1 VFEHW
6 EDGNDFTDVSRSIY
20 SSEGGCE
27 LIRCEA
33 GSDGTGCDYPKQVG
47 CPMWGGY
54 FHADMCVDIGQ
65 ADNIVMAAQVKPS
78 STKA

>member
-1 VFEHW
+1 
-6 EDGNDFTDVSRSIY
+6 
-20 SSEGGCE
+20 
-27 LIRCEA
+27 
-33 GSDGTGCDYPKQVG
+33 
-47 CPMWGGY
+47 MWGGY